1 MKYILIVF
9 TLILS
14 LAESSIAN
22 PKKSEVMKLL
32 EGRHWHL
39 NILAFK
45 SLGDETD
52 TALIDIASDT
62 SLINYLRF
70 RALEAL
76 SLFPSEKTGIFLE
89 QTANNSFASLARR
102 GFEAFKIGFSK
113 SEPIRVENLAKKL
126 LNHPNAQLRIAA
138 ARTVRSHDLSHFR
151 VFMNNEKD
159 DWVRKEA
166 QK

>member
-1 MKYILIVF
+1 MKYILIIF

-14 LAESSIAN
+14 SAEILVAN
-22 PKKSEVMKLL
+22 PKKPEVMRLL

-52 TALIDIASDT
+52 TLLIDIASDT

-113 SEPIRVENLAKKL
+113 SEPRRVENLAKEL
-126 LNHPNAQLRIAA
+126 LNHPNAQLRISA
-138 ARTVRSHDLSHFR
+138 ARTVRSLDPPRFR
-151 VFMNNEKD
+151 AFMNNEKD
-159 DWVRKEA
+159 EWVREEA